1 MGTVFLRGR
10 YYSRVFVPADLQ
22 GLIGRVEIRKSLR
35 TVVYRDAKLLSY
47 QWEGRLSH
55 LFTTLRTKGLSMT
68 LEQIKKLVQ
77 AYISEELEG
86 QEAWRMSL
94 KNGLDDDQN
103 DTMSMVLTDR
113 LAESAEQL
121 QRNNYRM
128 VSRKVDDLLQRH
140 KRTVPKTSEAYHRLC
155 RELLKAE
162 QYILKRELD
171 RQDGH
176 YWNEFDQG
184 PTREPLSQ
192 PETVRLISEALGDY
206 FKHYEHRDKQTNHEK
221 QGTFTRFVNS
231 VGGDR
236 PLQDVVKADCIR
248 FRDQYSRLPKRVAND
263 LRGKPM
269 VDVIATLEGT
279 AYQSVTKTTV
289 NLALDDVRHFF
300 QWAIKQ
306 DYYIGKNPVDGIA
319 YEGTKQAHYD
329 MFTDADLKALFQAPQ
344 FIKHRTGKY
353 PGRYWILL
361 LLALTGAR
369 REEIAQL
376 LAEDIKQTEEGV
388 YYINITDDPENGKR
402 VKNAH
407 SRRKVPVHSRLLEL
421 GFLEYVS
428 RKTGA
433 LFSKA
438 KPTAKAAGATAGKG
452 KGRPTVGDATLKW
465 FNRLKREV
473 GVTGRKPL
481 HSFRHTAITRLVSAG
496 VPQDM
501 RDILVGHASQN
512 VQGQAYTHR
521 EDISLALLKEHLE
534 KLILPV

>member
-55 LFTTLRTKGLSMT
+55 LFTTLRTKGISMT

-192 PETVRLISEALGDY
+192 PETVRLISEALEDY

-221 QGTFTRFVNS
+221 RVIFSRFIDS

-236 PLQDVVKADCIR
+236 PLQDVAKADCIR
-248 FRDQYSRLPKRVAND
+248 FRDQYSRLPKRVSND
-263 LRGKPM
+263 LRGKLLHE
-269 VDVIATLEGT
+269 VLTAIEGT
-279 AYQSVTKTTV
+279 SYQTVTKTTV

-300 QWAIKQ
+300 RWAIKQ
-306 DYYIGKNPVDGIA
+306 DYYLGKNPVDGIA
-319 YEGTKQAHYD
+319 YEGTKQEHYD
-329 MFTDADLKALFQAPQ
+329 FFTDADLKALFQSPQ
-344 FIKHRTGKY
+344 FIEQRTGEHSV
-353 PGRYWILL
+353 RYWLILI
-361 LLALTGAR
+361 LAFTGAR

-376 LAEDIKQTEEGV
+376 LVDDVKQDEGV
-388 YYINITDDPENGKR
+388 YYFNITNEDGK
-402 VKNAH
+402 KTKTTH
-407 SRRKVPVHSRLLEL
+407 SKRRVPVHSRLLEFGL
-421 GFLEYVS
+421 LEYVS
-428 RKTGA
+428 TRTGA
-433 LFSKA
+433 LFPKGQTSLSGRQTSKS
-438 KPTAKAAGATAGKG
+438 TQKAR
-452 KGRPTVGDATLKW
+452 GRLTPGDSIGKW
-465 FNRLKREV
+465 FLRLRREV
-473 GVTGRKPL
+473 GVKGRKPL
-481 HSFRHTAITRLVSAG
+481 HSFRHTFITRLASAG

-501 RDILVGHASQN
+501 REILVGHASSG
-512 VQGQAYTHR
+512 VHGQTYMHR
-521 EDISLALLKEHLE
+521 EEISLALLKGHLE
-534 KLILPV
+534 KLKLPV